1 MSTSLNSNIDLQ
13 LVSPLISICD
23 SGEWEMPASPLRTPA
38 VWQRVIE
45 ELQRIA
51 TLTDDWDGQ
60 GAEAPAHEAVDWAM
74 DWVREMRRY
83 RHALPPSRAVP
94 GVAGEV
100 YLEWQGE
107 SFYVVAEITSPARV
121 EWTLSLPGQPNRH
134 WLTEGR
140 LPCFLSRRP

>member
-1 MSTSLNSNIDLQ
+1 MSTSLYSGAELQ
-13 LVSPLISICD
+13 LVSPLIPNGD
-23 SGEWEMPASPLRTPA
+23 SGRAEALAPPPSASA
-38 VWQRVIE
+38 AWQLVIE

-51 TLTDDWDGQ
+51 ALADDWDGQ
-60 GAEAPAHEAVDWAM
+60 GAQAPPRETVDWVL
-74 DWVREMRRY
+74 DWVGQMRQY
-83 RHALPPSRAVP
+83 RQALSPSRAVP

-134 WLTEGR
+134 WLTEGG
-140 LPCFLSRRP
+140 LPCFLSPGR